1 MLNITKSGEGEK
13 LTYTLEGRLDT
24 TTAPQL
30 EAEVNGKLD
39 GVKTLIFDFQNLAY
53 VSSAGLRILFMAQK
67 IMNKQ
72 GKMIVRNANADIKD
86 IFTVTGFSNILTLE

>member
-1 MLNITKSGEGEK
+1 MQITKTVENDK
-13 LTYTLEGRLDT
+13 LTLALEGRLDT
-24 TTAPQL
+24 LTAPQL

-86 IFTVTGFSNILTLE
+86 IFTVTGFSNILTIE

>member
-1 MLNITKSGEGEK
+1 MQITKTVENDN
-13 LTYTLEGRLDT
+13 LTLSLEGRLDT
-24 TTAPQL
+24 LTAPQL

-86 IFTVTGFSNILTLE
+86 IFTVTGFSYILTLE

>member
-1 MLNITKSGEGEK
+1 MQITKTVENDN
-13 LTYTLEGRLDT
+13 LTLSLEGRLDT
-24 TTAPQL
+24 LTAPQL

-86 IFTVTGFSNILTLE
+86 IFAVTGFSNILTLE

>member
-1 MLNITKSGEGEK
+1 MQITKTVENDN
-13 LTYTLEGRLDT
+13 LTLSLEGRLDT
-24 TTAPQL
+24 LTAPQL
-30 EAEVNGKLD
+30 GAEVNGKLG

>member
-1 MLNITKSGEGEK
+1 MQITKTVENDN
-13 LTYTLEGRLDT
+13 LTLSLEGRLDT
-24 TTAPQL
+24 LTAPQL

-67 IMNKQ
+67 VMSKQ
-72 GKMIVRNANADIKD
+72 GQMIVKNVNSDIND
-86 IFTVTGFSNILTLE
+86 IFKVTGFSNILTIE

>member
-1 MLNITKSGEGEK
+1 MQITKTVENDK
-13 LTYTLEGRLDT
+13 LTIALEGRLDT
-24 TTAPQL
+24 LTAPQL

-53 VSSAGLRILFMAQK
+53 VSSAGLRILFMAQRV
-67 IMNKQ
+67 MNKQ
-72 GKMIVRNANADIKD
+72 GKMVVRNANADIKD